1 MFYAYGVLMQPM
13 EAELQT
19 TRSVVVGAYSIAL
32 LLSGC
37 LSTLSGAI
45 IDRIGGR
52 LVMGGGALLAALM
65 FFLMS
70 YVDSVLTLYLV
81 WAGLG
86 VAMSATLYQPA
97 FSVLTQVYGIG
108 YRRAITAVTL
118 FGGMSSS
125 VFWPLTQALSDQVG
139 LSLIHI

>member
-1 MFYAYGVLMQPM
+1 MGMTQIIGWGSMFYAYGVLMQPM

-70 YVDSVLTLYLV
+70 
-81 WAGLG
+81 
-86 VAMSATLYQPA
+86 
-97 FSVLTQVYGIG
+97 
-108 YRRAITAVTL
+108 
-118 FGGMSSS
+118 
-125 VFWPLTQALSDQVG
+125 